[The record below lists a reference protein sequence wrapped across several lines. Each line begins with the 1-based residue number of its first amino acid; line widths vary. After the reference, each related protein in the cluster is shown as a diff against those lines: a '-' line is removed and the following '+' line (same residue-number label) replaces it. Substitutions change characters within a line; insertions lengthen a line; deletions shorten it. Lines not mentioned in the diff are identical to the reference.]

1 MSDLCRRETE
11 RVLGRGAD
19 AQDAAQEALL
29 RALRRRHTCAE
40 PDRPGPWVRAI
51 ARREAWRIAGG
62 RREEPLEAAPEPV
75 AAGDEELTLARMT
88 VRGIVAGLSVRDREL
103 LHATYWEDLSGADA
117 SRRLGHTE
125 ATVRV
130 RLHRVRRALE
140 SSLGHALGRVG

>member
-1 MSDLCRRETE
+1 
-11 RVLGRGAD
+11 
-19 AQDAAQEALL
+19 
-29 RALRRRHTCAE
+29 
-40 PDRPGPWVRAI
+40 VRAI

-103 LHATYWEDLSGADA
+103 LHATYWEDLSGTDA
-117 SRRLGHTE
+117 SLRLGHTE

>member
-1 MSDLCRRETE
+1 M
-11 RVLGRGAD
+11 
-19 AQDAAQEALL
+19 

-88 VRGIVAGLSVRDREL
+88 VRAVVAGLPVRDREL
-103 LHATYWEDLSGADA
+103 LHATYWEDLSGTDA
-117 SRRLGHTE
+117 SLRLGQTE
-125 ATVRV
+125 TTVRV

-140 SSLGHALGRVG
+140 SSLGHALGQVG

>member
-1 MSDLCRRETE
+1 M
-11 RVLGRGAD
+11 
-19 AQDAAQEALL
+19 

-51 ARREAWRIAGG
+51 ARREAWRLAGG

-88 VRGIVAGLSVRDREL
+88 VRAALAGLPVRDREL
-103 LHATYWEDLSGADA
+103 LHATYWEDLSGTDA
-117 SRRLGHTE
+117 SLRLGHTE

>member
-1 MSDLCRRETE
+1 M
-11 RVLGRGAD
+11 
-19 AQDAAQEALL
+19 

-88 VRGIVAGLSVRDREL
+88 VRAALAGLPVRDREL
-103 LHATYWEDLSGADA
+103 LHATYWEDLSGTDA
-117 SRRLGHTE
+117 SLRLGHTE

>member
-1 MSDLCRRETE
+1 M
-11 RVLGRGAD
+11 LGRGAD

-29 RALRRRHTCAE
+29 RALRRRHTCDE

-62 RREEPLEAAPEPV
+62 RREEPMEAAPEPV
-75 AAGDEELTLARMT
+75 AADDQELTLARMT
-88 VRGIVAGLSVRDREL
+88 VRGVVAGLSVRDREL

-117 SRRLGHTE
+117 SLRLGHTE
-125 ATVRV
+125 TTVRV

-140 SSLGHALGRVG
+140 LPLGHALGRVG